1 MRRIYLDNAATTPL
15 LPEVKN
21 FLCRSLEVFGNPSSP
36 HGAGEEARE
45 LLELARENVASLLG
59 VSPSEII
66 FNSGATEGNNT
77 VLRSVLSRKREGN
90 VVISSIEHK
99 SVSAVAREL
108 GRNGI
113 VVREAITNKEG
124 VVELEH
130 LESLIDG
137 DTLLVSV
144 MSVSNEFGTVQPV
157 REIAELCREKGVPF
171 HTDAVQGVGKV
182 KLSLEGV
189 GYATFSGHKFHAP
202 KGVGFMYLREGMFIE
217 PILLGGGQE
226 RGLRSGTENLH
237 GILAM
242 AKAMELIYE
251 DFEKNT
257 ERLRQL
263 RDSFEKLLEE
273 KVPGV
278 KIIGKHAKRNPSIS
292 AVIFPRRTGWEL
304 VERLSQE
311 GVFCSSGSACSS
323 GEVIPN
329 EHLLKMGYSE
339 EEATRMVRFSFGL
352 LDNEGEVH
360 EAVERVV
367 RVL

>member
-1 MRRIYLDNAATTPL
+1 MRRVYLDNAATTPL
-15 LPEVKN
+15 LPEVKD
-21 FLCRSLEVFGNPSSP
+21 FLCRSLDVFGNPSSP

-59 VSPSEII
+59 VSPSEIV

-77 VLRSVLSRKREGN
+77 VLRSVLSRKSRGN

-108 GRNGI
+108 ARSGI
-113 VVREAITNKEG
+113 SVREAIVSKEG
-124 VVELEH
+124 MVELEH

-171 HTDAVQGVGKV
+171 HTDAVQAIGKV
-182 KLSLEGV
+182 RLSLEGV

-202 KGVGFMYLREGMFIE
+202 KGVGFMYLKEGMFIK
-217 PILLGGGQE
+217 PLLLGGGQE

-237 GILAM
+237 SILAM
-242 AKAMELIYE
+242 AKALELIYK

-263 RDSFEKLLEE
+263 RDSFERLLEE
-273 KVPGV
+273 KIPGV
-278 KIIGKHAKRNPSIS
+278 RIVGKHARRNPSIS
-292 AVIFPRRTGWEL
+292 AVVFPRRTGWEI
-304 VERLSQE
+304 VERLSRE

-352 LDNEGEVH
+352 LNTEEDVFS
-360 EAVERVV
+360 AVDRI
-367 RVL
+367 LKIL

>member
-15 LPEVKN
+15 LPEVKD
-21 FLCRSLEVFGNPSSP
+21 FICRSIEVFGNPSSP
-36 HGAGEEARE
+36 HRVGEEARE

-59 VSPSEII
+59 VSPPEII
-66 FNSGATEGNNT
+66 FNSCATEGNN
-77 VLRSVLSRKREGN
+77 SVFISLSFTGRRGN

-113 VVREAITNKEG
+113 VVREAIVNREG

-157 REIAELCREKGVPF
+157 REIAKLCREKGTPL
-171 HTDAVQGVGKV
+171 HTDAVQAVGKV

-202 KGVGFMYLREGMFIE
+202 KGVGFMYIKEGIFFK
-217 PILLGGGQE
+217 PLLVGGGQE
-226 RGLRSGTENLH
+226 FGYRSGTENLH

-242 AKAMELIYE
+242 AKALELIYE

-257 ERLRQL
+257 ERLRHM
-263 RDSFEKLLEE
+263 RDTFERLLEE
-273 KVPGV
+273 RVPGV
-278 KIIGKHAKRNPSIS
+278 RIVGKHAKRNPSIS
-292 AVIFPRRTGWEL
+292 AVIFPGKTGWEI
-304 VERLSQE
+304 VESLSQE
-311 GVFCSSGSACSS
+311 GLFCSSGSACSS

-352 LDNEGEVH
+352 LNNEEEVY
-360 EAVERVV
+360 EAVERVA